1 MFEPMKQEAPFW
13 KRKSLREMNCAEW
26 ESLCDGCGKCCLLKL
41 LDEDSG
47 AVDYTDVACK
57 LLNTETCR
65 CRDYKNRN
73 RLVPGCVVLSPGKLE
88 HLPWMPSTCA
98 YRLLHEGK
106 DLPDWHPL
114 VSGDAGTVHSA
125 GMSVRRRVIPEML
138 VDEDDLEDHIVTW
151 PA

>member
-1 MFEPMKQEAPFW
+1 MLAGMKTALPFW
-13 KRKSLREMNCAEW
+13 KRKSLREMTRAEW

-57 LLNTETCR
+57 LLDIETCR

-73 RLVPGCVVLSPGKLE
+73 RLVPGCVVLAPGKLE

-106 DLPDWHPL
+106 ELPGWHPL
-114 VSGDAGTVHSA
+114 VSGDAATVHSA
-125 GMSVRRRVIPEML
+125 GISVRRRVIPEML
-138 VDEDDLEDHIVTW
+138 VDEDDLEDRIVTW